1 MNTKVYKL
9 KALTNIHVGSSDLSY
24 GIVDKLIQR
33 DPVSRF
39 PVIHASSMKGSLKE
53 YCENM
58 KIHDRDIKTYI
69 EQIFGSDTS
78 PGENKFFSS
87 HLLSIPVRSN
97 KRPFFRATCPAII
110 IHLMESINAFGL
122 DKRLNQSFNELL
134 TSVNTL
140 HNLSYMDFVLFQS
153 KIHNMVIE
161 DWSKQD
167 NVSEFTFDPIL
178 IQWLGDQ
185 KDFVLLNDSVFMDIC
200 ENLPIVARNNLSEKR
215 NLWYEELVPRQSE
228 FWFFHI
234 YPNIDVIEDIIN
246 QQTPVQIGANA
257 SVGDGYCV
265 INTLNTIYYEKS

>member
-9 KALTNIHVGSSDLSY
+9 KALTNLHAGSSDLSY

-58 KIHDRDIKTYI
+58 NIHDRAIKTYI

-97 KRPFFRATCPAII
+97 VKPFFRATCPAII
-110 IHLMESINAFGL
+110 IQLMESINTFGL
-122 DKRLNQSFNELL
+122 DTRLIKSFNKLL
-134 TSVNTL
+134 NKVNTL
-140 HNLSYMDFVLFQS
+140 HNLSSMDFVLFQS
-153 KIHNMVIE
+153 KIDNMVIE
-161 DWSKQD
+161 DWSKQG
-167 NVSEFTFDPIL
+167 NVLKFTFDPIL
-178 IQWLGDQ
+178 KNWLGDQ

-265 INTLNTIYYEKS
+265 INALKTIPHEKS